1 MQTAQI
7 GQEIYWEC
15 PDYATVI
22 EGTLERIFEETE
34 QAVIR
39 CSDGTRWKVQI
50 YSGPLFDVATDQE
63 LTIER
68 F

>member
-7 GQEIYWEC
+7 GQVVYWES
-15 PDYATVI
+15 PDCTTVI

-34 QAVIR
+34 QAVIQ
-39 CSDGTRWKVQI
+39 CDDATRWKVAV
-50 YSGPLFDVATDQE
+50 YESPLFDAETEEE
-63 LTIER
+63 LRIED